1 MLACRCLPPHRA
13 PIGARALPQGESGE
27 CVCSAHPDVPLRFRD
42 AFQHP
47 GLMLF
52 PSKHR
57 GGWRAEKRKPMVSAT
72 VLRIA
77 AGASRRAPIRSI
89 LPTPGPAFRMP
100 GFPSRS
106 ATPRQGLLMVP
117 GGAPVPP
124 ECLVAQGPQA
134 PHPVPPHERL
144 MRTPLSGRGGLSVGQ
159 VWEAGIKIGLQP
171 AGKIC
176 SMSTSALC
184 PSVEQNSR
192 SSESRRRRQTSRP
205 MFIWISANCFSRVH
219 RPYRD
224 RRLTPGLRCS
234 LQPPELRRFADTG
247 P

>member
-1 MLACRCLPPHRA
+1 MSHFQTQRHASVSLFTPHRA

-27 CVCSAHPDVPLRFRD
+27 CVCSAHPDVQLRFRD

-52 PSKHR
+52 PSKHE
-57 GGWRAEKRKPMVSAT
+57 GDGAPKSAN
-72 VLRIA
+72 LWCPRPFC
-77 AGASRRAPIRSI
+77 GSRRAPLGAPIRGV

-106 ATPRQGLLMVP
+106 ASSWQGLLMVP

-134 PHPVPPHERL
+134 PHLIPPHERL

-176 SMSTSALC
+176 SMSTSGVPIRA
-184 PSVEQNSR
+184 QNSR

-205 MFIWISANCFSRVH
+205 MFIWISANCFRSR
-219 RPYRD
+219 
-224 RRLTPGLRCS
+224 
-234 LQPPELRRFADTG
+234 A
-247 P
+247 